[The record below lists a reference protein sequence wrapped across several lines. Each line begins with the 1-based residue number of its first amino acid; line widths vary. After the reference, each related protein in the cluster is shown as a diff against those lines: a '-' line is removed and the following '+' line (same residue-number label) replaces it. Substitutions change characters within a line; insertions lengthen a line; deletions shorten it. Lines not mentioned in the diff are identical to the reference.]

1 MLGRGNQTLE
11 DILATLRIYRDHVDE
26 EPASEE
32 ADTSISQRDIL
43 QGLIEAL
50 QS

>member
-11 DILATLRIYRDHVDE
+11 DILTTLSVYRDHVDE
-26 EPASEE
+26 EPASDE
-32 ADTSISQRDIL
+32 AETTIPQRDIL